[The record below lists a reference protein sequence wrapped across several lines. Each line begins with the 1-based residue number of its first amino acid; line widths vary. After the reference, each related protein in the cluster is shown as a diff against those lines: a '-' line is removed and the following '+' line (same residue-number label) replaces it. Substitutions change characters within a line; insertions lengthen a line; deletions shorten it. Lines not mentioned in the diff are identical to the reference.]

1 MSVHIIFGPPFRPVP
16 TSTPAATS
24 AGAPTSTFGSTSATP
39 VLPLSTA
46 SVPVAPVVTVEA
58 GAAFPSDSAKLVLF
72 WTPTPAPAPAPA
84 PTPAPAS
91 APTPFV
97 LGRPVVPFAFLGSKT
112 FNYGF

>member
-72 WTPTPAPAPAPA
+72 WTPTPTPAPAP
-84 PTPAPAS
+84 

-112 FNYGF
+112 FNYRF

>member
-72 WTPTPAPAPAPA
+72 WTPTPAPAPAP
-84 PTPAPAS
+84 
-91 APTPFV
+91 TPFV

-112 FNYGF
+112 FNYRF